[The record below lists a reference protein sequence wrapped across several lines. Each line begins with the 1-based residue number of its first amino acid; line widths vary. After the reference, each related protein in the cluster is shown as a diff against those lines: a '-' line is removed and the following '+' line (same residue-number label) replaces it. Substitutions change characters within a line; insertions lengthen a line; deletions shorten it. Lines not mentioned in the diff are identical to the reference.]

1 MRYERSIAITKRHSQ
16 LLSLVEQGELAC
28 GELAQKLKVSE
39 QTVYR
44 DILFLKRQGH
54 PIRSIRLADRWAY
67 RCIKSRSS
75 RSKSGV
81 RRA

>member
-16 LLSLVEQGELAC
+16 LLKLVGQGEHAC
-28 GELAQKLKVSE
+28 GELAQRLGVSE

-54 PIRSIRLADRWAY
+54 PIQSIRLTDRWAY
-67 RCIKSRSS
+67 RYVAPLSRP
-75 RSKSGV
+75 RSGAP
-81 RRA
+81 RA